1 MNRIKILLSILSLPS
16 LPWGYWI
23 LHACNDLSSSGSR
36 EIPGGT
42 SGPSIC
48 TPPTILSYQKKG
60 ILSCDLYGVELESSS
75 EENSSSS
82 PSASPDYVSLI
93 HEAFAQQTTELGGI
107 ICIMD
112 AFQNFGVRP
121 FTRSRWHGSDGLING
136 NRQQT
141 WWSPYCNIVFCYGNF
156 ALSFSIDVPYLKRHL
171 SSLQEQVLQ
180 A

>member
-1 MNRIKILLSILSLPS
+1 MHVITCPHLAVEKYQEEHQDLL
-16 LPWGYWI
+16 WK
-23 LHACNDLSSSGSR
+23 AMEN
-36 EIPGGT
+36 
-42 SGPSIC
+42 IC

-141 WWSPYCNIVFCYGNF
+141 W
-156 ALSFSIDVPYLKRHL
+156 
-171 SSLQEQVLQ
+171 
-180 A
+180 